1 HLRDLVEGFAG
12 GVAANGVFR
21 QRLTE
26 MAERRGIRLVIAP
39 KELCTDNAAMGALG
53 WELYERNQF
62 APLDCDVLPGLM
74 R

>member
-1 HLRDLVEGFAG
+1 
-12 GVAANGVFR
+12 
-21 QRLTE
+21 